1 MKTELTYLLEELD
14 NWGDD
19 NVIDIR
25 SLKKLINKA
34 FEKAAEDEEAIND
47 FRNCGDL

>member
-14 NWGDD
+14 NWGND
-19 NVIDIR
+19 NVITIK
-25 SLKKLINKA
+25 SLKRMI
-34 FEKAAEDEEAIND
+34 EKSFNEAAKDEEAMND

>member
-1 MKTELTYLLEELD
+1 MKTELTYILEELD

-19 NVIDIR
+19 NVITIK

-34 FEKAAEDEEAIND
+34 FKKADEDEEAMND